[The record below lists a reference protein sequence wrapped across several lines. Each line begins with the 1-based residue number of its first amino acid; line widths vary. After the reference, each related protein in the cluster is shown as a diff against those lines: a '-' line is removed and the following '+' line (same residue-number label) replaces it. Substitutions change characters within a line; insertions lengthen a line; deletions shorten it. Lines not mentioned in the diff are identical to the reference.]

1 MEQIGL
7 LYDGQIY
14 DSYSFISDL
23 LRSAKNEIILIDNYI
38 DNNISILDVRV
49 GDKIYNIN
57 IENNV
62 INIILRQIKL

>member
-1 MEQIGL
+1 MKKYRGFDYTVE
-7 LYDGQIY
+7 
-14 DSYSFISDL
+14 FAEDL
-23 LRSAKNEIILIDNYI
+23 KNILNVDVITLIDDYI
-38 DNNISILDVRV
+38 DNDISILDVRV

>member
-1 MEQIGL
+1 MKKYRGFDYTVE
-7 LYDGQIY
+7 
-14 DSYSFISDL
+14 FAEDL
-23 LRSAKNEIILIDNYI
+23 KNILNIDVTTLIDNYI
-38 DNNISILDVRV
+38 DNDISILDVRV